1 MTPGQLHLFN
11 AGYLVLFIVVAVL
24 TRATARRVAG
34 AAAGGA
40 IGGVAALGA
49 IVVGETNGWWHM
61 AIDTEPYPLTL
72 LLLDFTLSGFIFLG
86 TWRLARRFGWRG
98 LAVTATLVA
107 IVGPIRDY
115 LYMAWFP
122 EWGAY
127 TPGAA
132 PVVAVSATYLLI
144 GVTGHAVMRLVAG
157 PARGS
162 RLAHSGDR
170 G

>member
-11 AGYLVLFIVVAVL
+11 AGYLGLFVVVAVL

-40 IGGVAALGA
+40 IGGVAAFGA
-49 IVVGETNGWWHM
+49 IMVGESHGWWHM
-61 AIDTEPYPLTL
+61 AIDTRPFPLAL

-98 LAVTATLVA
+98 LAVTATIVA
-107 IVGPIRDY
+107 VVGPVRDY

-127 TPGAA
+127 GPGAA
-132 PVVAVSATYLLI
+132 PVLAVSATYLLV

-157 PARGS
+157 RARGS
-162 RLAHSGDR
+162 QLARSRD
-170 G
+170 

>member
-11 AGYLVLFIVVAVL
+11 AGYLVLFIVVAIV
-24 TRATARRVAG
+24 TRATWRRVAG

-40 IGGVAALGA
+40 IAGVVALGA
-49 IVVGETNGWWHM
+49 IAVGEANGWWHM
-61 AIDTEPYPLTL
+61 AISMEPYPLTL
-72 LLLDFTLSGFIFLG
+72 LLLDFTLCGFIFLG

-98 LAVTATLVA
+98 LAALAAVMA
-107 IVGPIRDY
+107 IVGPVRDY

-127 TPGAA
+127 APGAA
-132 PVVAVSATYLLI
+132 PVLAVSATYLLI

-162 RLAHSGDR
+162 QLRR
-170 G
+170 GVS